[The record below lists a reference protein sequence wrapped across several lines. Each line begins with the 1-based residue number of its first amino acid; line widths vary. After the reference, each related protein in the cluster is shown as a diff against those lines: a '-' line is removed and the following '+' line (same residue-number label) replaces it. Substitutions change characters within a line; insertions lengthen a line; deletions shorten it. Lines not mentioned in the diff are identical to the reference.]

1 MDRGH
6 QLSPPISVK
15 DLVCPPDRRTIIAL
29 LHSTAVPSWTKNSKE
44 VIQASDQLLL
54 LLLFGSGRNGQ
65 TATHQSAFLLHGC
78 CASLLQRRT
87 TEGKYTCLRNA
98 FNKYFYTHVIFKY
111 RSYSRPVAASLM
123 TRRRRQRCYEWNKE
137 KRVQFEA
144 WMNFQ
149 CCAKREQTF
158 LR

>member
-6 QLSPPISVK
+6 QLSPLISVK
-15 DLVCPPDRRTIIAL
+15 DVVCPPDRRTIIAL

-44 VIQASDQLLL
+44 DIQASDQLLL
-54 LLLFGSGRNGQ
+54 WLFGSGRNGQ

-111 RSYSRPVAASLM
+111 RSYSRPVAASLV
-123 TRRRRQRCYEWNKE
+123 TRRRQRCYEWDKE
-137 KRVQFEA
+137 KRGWIFNAAQNGNKLSYGSRD
-144 WMNFQ
+144 W
-149 CCAKREQTF
+149 
-158 LR
+158 